1 VGGSARIIASP
12 LPLAP
17 GARLGVYEV
26 TAQIGEGG
34 MGQVF
39 RARDTKL
46 DRDIAIKILPA
57 AFAHDVDR
65 LARFQ
70 REAKTLASL
79 NHPNIAII
87 HGLEQAG
94 DVHAL
99 VMELVEGDDLS
110 ERIARGA
117 IPIDE
122 ALPIAKQIAEALEA
136 AHEQGII
143 HRDLKPANI
152 KVRSDGTVKVLD
164 FGLAKAMEPTAALS
178 VSHSMSPTITTP
190 AMTQAGMIL
199 GTAAYMS
206 PEQARGRPV
215 DKRTDIWAFGCVLYE
230 MLAGKRAF
238 RGEDVTDTIAAVVK
252 EQPDLTRIPVPA
264 RRLLE
269 SCLEKDPRKRLQAIG
284 DMRLLIEAAPRAV
297 PPSRPRYGSAAWV
310 VAGVAALGVAVL
322 TPIALIH
329 FREVP
334 PETSLIRATILPP
347 DNTTFD
353 FAQGL
358 GLPALSP
365 DGRRIVFGARTADG
379 ATPLWVRS
387 LDALTA
393 QPLAGTDGATFPFW
407 SPDGEFI
414 AFFADGKLK
423 KIDASG
429 GPAQTLTDAP
439 LGRGGSWSRDG
450 IILFGGGAT
459 GGSLLRVSAAGG
471 TSSPATTEETGSFPW
486 FLPDGQHFLYQAPLA
501 NSGGVGT
508 PIRVGSLDGSPTT
521 TIGTGSNAVYA
532 QGHLLFVRDST
543 LMAQRFD
550 TERLTTREEAVP
562 VAEQVQGVLNSGR
575 VGAFSVSETGLLVYR
590 EGAGAGGSSLTW
602 FDRSGKQGTAVG
614 EVGLLNEFRFSP
626 DRQRVAVTV
635 RDRAGFDIWIYEV
648 SRGLR
653 TRLTFDPAS
662 DRNPVWSPDGTSIV
676 FSSNRKGTFDLYR
689 KAVDSVGTE
698 ELLYAND
705 LDKTPTSWSTDGKWL
720 LYDAFGP
727 TSKTGRDLWA
737 LPLTPERPGTALKPS
752 LVLQTEFNEVDARFS
767 PNGQW
772 ILYVSNESQR
782 NELYATPFPPAP
794 SGLGG
799 KLLISTA
806 GVSGLAGISRW
817 REDGREIFYA
827 SLDRKLMAAEVTTKT
842 GTLEVGA
849 VRSLF
854 AINESGPPMFDV
866 TADGRRFLR
875 FTFPEQKSAQPLTLI
890 QNWASGLN

>member
-1 VGGSARIIASP
+1 MP
-12 LPLAP
+12 LTP

-99 VMELVEGDDLS
+99 VMEFVDGEDLS
-110 ERIARGA
+110 QRIARGA
-117 IPIDE
+117 IPLDE
-122 ALPIAKQIAEALEA
+122 ALPIAKQIADALEA

-152 KVRSDGTVKVLD
+152 KVRADGCVKVLD
-164 FGLAKAMEPTAALS
+164 FGLAKAIEPVAVAGNMTQ
-178 VSHSMSPTITTP
+178 SPTITTP

-215 DKRTDIWAFGCVLYE
+215 DRRTDIWAFGCVLYE
-230 MLAGKRAF
+230 MLTGKRAF
-238 RGEDVTDTIAAVVK
+238 QGEDVTDTIAAVVK
-252 EQPDLTRIPVPA
+252 EQPDLTRVPVPA

-284 DMRLLIEAAPRAV
+284 DMRLLMEAAPRAV
-297 PPSRPRYGSAAWV
+297 PPSRPRHGSAAWV
-310 VAGVAALGVAVL
+310 VAGVAALGAAVL
-322 TPIALIH
+322 APIALIH

-334 PETSLIRATILPP
+334 PETSVIRATILPP

-407 SPDGEFI
+407 SPDGQFI

-429 GPAQTLTDAP
+429 GPALTLTDAP

-450 IILFGGGAT
+450 VIVFAGAVGGA
-459 GGSLLRVSAAGG
+459 LLRVSSAGG
-471 TSSPATTEETGSFPW
+471 ASSPVTRESGSFPW
-486 FLPDGQHFLYQAPLA
+486 FLPDGQHFLFQGPQADV
-501 NSGGVGT
+501 GGVGIA
-508 PIRVGSLDGSPTT
+508 PIRVAILGWLADRNGRNGLQCALRPRTRVVPARGHAHGPAVRYGTLDHDRRSRARGRAGPGRAQQRKGGSL
-521 TIGTGSNAVYA
+521 
-532 QGHLLFVRDST
+532 
-543 LMAQRFD
+543 
-550 TERLTTREEAVP
+550 
-562 VAEQVQGVLNSGR
+562 
-575 VGAFSVSETGLLVYR
+575 
-590 EGAGAGGSSLTW
+590 
-602 FDRSGKQGTAVG
+602 
-614 EVGLLNEFRFSP
+614 
-626 DRQRVAVTV
+626 
-635 RDRAGFDIWIYEV
+635 
-648 SRGLR
+648 
-653 TRLTFDPAS
+653 
-662 DRNPVWSPDGTSIV
+662 
-676 FSSNRKGTFDLYR
+676 
-689 KAVDSVGTE
+689 
-698 ELLYAND
+698 
-705 LDKTPTSWSTDGKWL
+705 
-720 LYDAFGP
+720 
-727 TSKTGRDLWA
+727 
-737 LPLTPERPGTALKPS
+737 
-752 LVLQTEFNEVDARFS
+752 
-767 PNGQW
+767 
-772 ILYVSNESQR
+772 
-782 NELYATPFPPAP
+782 
-794 SGLGG
+794 LG
-799 KLLISTA
+799 I
-806 GVSGLAGISRW
+806 
-817 REDGREIFYA
+817 
-827 SLDRKLMAAEVTTKT
+827 
-842 GTLEVGA
+842 
-849 VRSLF
+849 
-854 AINESGPPMFDV
+854 
-866 TADGRRFLR
+866 
-875 FTFPEQKSAQPLTLI
+875 
-890 QNWASGLN
+890 

>member
-1 VGGSARIIASP
+1 MP
-12 LPLAP
+12 LTP

-99 VMELVEGDDLS
+99 VMELVDGEDLS
-110 ERIARGA
+110 QRIARGA
-117 IPIDE
+117 IPLDE
-122 ALPIAKQIAEALEA
+122 ALPIAKQIADALEA

-152 KVRSDGTVKVLD
+152 KVRADGCVKVLD
-164 FGLAKAMEPTAALS
+164 FGLAKAIEPVAVAGNMTQ
-178 VSHSMSPTITTP
+178 SPTITTP

-215 DKRTDIWAFGCVLYE
+215 DRRTDIWAFGCVLYE
-230 MLAGKRAF
+230 MLTGKRAF
-238 RGEDVTDTIAAVVK
+238 QGEDVTDTIAAVVK
-252 EQPDLTRIPVPA
+252 EQPDLTRVPVPA

-284 DMRLLIEAAPRAV
+284 DMRLLMEAAPRAV

-310 VAGVAALGVAVL
+310 VAGVAALGAAVL
-322 TPIALIH
+322 APIALIH

-334 PETSLIRATILPP
+334 PETSVIRATILPP

-407 SPDGEFI
+407 SPDGQFI

-429 GPAQTLTDAP
+429 GPALTLTDAP

-450 IILFGGGAT
+450 VIVFEGAV
-459 GGSLLRVSAAGG
+459 GGSLLRVSSAGG
-471 TSSPATTEETGSFPW
+471 ASSPVTRESGSFPW
-486 FLPDGQHFLYQAPLA
+486 FLPDGQHFLFQGPQTDV
-501 NSGGVGT
+501 GVGVGVA
-508 PIRVGSLDGSPTT
+508 PIRVASLDGAPTA
-521 TIGTGSNAVYA
+521 TIGTGSNALYA
-532 QGHLLFVRDST
+532 QGHVLFLREGT
-543 LMAQRFD
+543 LMAQPFD
-550 TERLTTREEAVP
+550 AERLTTTGEAVP

-575 VGAFSVSETGLLVYR
+575 VGAFSVSETGLLAYR
-590 EGAGAGGSSLTW
+590 EGAGASGAFLTW

-614 EVGLLNEFRFSP
+614 DAARLNEFRFSP
-626 DRQRVAVTV
+626 DRQRVAVAV
-635 RDRAGFDIWIYEV
+635 QDRAGFDVWIYDV

-653 TRLTFDPAS
+653 TRLTFDAAS
-662 DRNPVWSPDGTSIV
+662 DRNPVWSPDGASIV
-676 FSSNRKGTFDLYR
+676 FASNRKGRFDLYR
-689 KAVDSVGTE
+689 KAVDSVSAE

-705 LDKTPTSWSTDGKWL
+705 LDKTPTSWSADGKWL
-720 LYDAFGP
+720 LYDAFDPNSNTARPMGSAADGGAAGHCAETLP
-727 TSKTGRDLWA
+727 CVADNVYRGRCAILAEWPVDSLRV
-737 LPLTPERPGTALKPS
+737 ER
-752 LVLQTEFNEVDARFS
+752 
-767 PNGQW
+767 
-772 ILYVSNESQR
+772 I
-782 NELYATPFPPAP
+782 
-794 SGLGG
+794 
-799 KLLISTA
+799 
-806 GVSGLAGISRW
+806 
-817 REDGREIFYA
+817 
-827 SLDRKLMAAEVTTKT
+827 AAE
-842 GTLEVGA
+842 
-849 VRSLF
+849 
-854 AINESGPPMFDV
+854 
-866 TADGRRFLR
+866 
-875 FTFPEQKSAQPLTLI
+875 
-890 QNWASGLN
+890 